1 MKKKTRKKLKSY
13 EVSYSVDAF
22 GTITVDAYS
31 EEEAIEEVEGMDN
44 DELAL
49 GADEISVNVLGAEES
64 ENEEEE

>member
-1 MKKKTRKKLKSY
+1 
-13 EVSYSVDAF
+13 
-22 GTITVDAYS
+22 
-31 EEEAIEEVEGMDN
+31 MDN